1 MNEEKKIPLKT
12 DERFFNK
19 DNFVQV
25 GDDMEEITIEI
36 TLAEYRSLVRSEA
49 NSNSR
54 NMKLTEEIAALQVDN
69 DKLRAE
75 IAALRDG
82 TDR

>member
-12 DERFFNK
+12 DEKYWDKN
-19 DNFVQV
+19 DFVQV

-49 NSNSR
+49 YSSSR
-54 NMKLTEEIAALQVDN
+54 NMELKEKLLALQADN
-69 DKLRAE
+69 EKLRAE
-75 IAALRDG
+75 IEALRDG

>member
-12 DERFFNK
+12 DEQYWDKN
-19 DNFVQV
+19 NFVQV

-49 NSNSR
+49 YNGSR
-54 NMKLTEEIAALQVDN
+54 NMELREKLEALQADN
-69 DKLRAE
+69 EKLRAE
-75 IAALRDG
+75 IEALRD
-82 TDR
+82 

>member
-12 DERFFNK
+12 DEQYWGK
-19 DNFVQV
+19 HDFVQV

-36 TLAEYRSLVRSEA
+36 TLAEYRSLVQSEA
-49 NSNSR
+49 YSNAR
-54 NMKLTEEIAALQVDN
+54 NMNLTEKIAALQVDN

-75 IAALRDG
+75 IEALKDG
-82 TDR
+82 QNG

>member
-12 DERFFNK
+12 DEKYWDKN
-19 DNFVQV
+19 DFVQV

-49 NSNSR
+49 YSSSR
-54 NMKLTEEIAALQVDN
+54 NMELKEKLLALQADN
-69 DKLRAE
+69 EKLRAE
-75 IAALRDG
+75 IEALRD
-82 TDR
+82 